1 MFVDQTTV
9 SRAIATIEAVIAD
22 VLEDWVPTLDEALH
36 GTTAVVDGSLLPCWS
51 WTSRPDLCSGKHHTT
66 GHNHQFV
73 STLGGRLVHVS
84 DPLPGSLHDSNAV
97 EKSGVLTILDPSNTL
112 GDKGYLGTGITVPT
126 RKPPGGRL
134 TTEQATLNKETS
146 SLRYVIERSIA
157 NFKTWRAVHTD
168 YRHPLS
174 TYPTAFSAIRAL
186 YFYSTRFLFHE
197 FCISLDGPDGHSGRK
212 KGQIPNLSDPRRCTG
227 NHRYA
232 DPAADRQRHQH
243 AGRLTARGR
252 RRARG
257 GMPHPEHRGDHHE
270 QRGDPRHGRRQRRE
284 HPGPTHRWFAQ
295 RGAAGIPVHQLR
307 RGHARRPARLQRCG

>member
-1 MFVDQTTV
+1 MQRNHTTGLDDIQFDDLVAMIGERLAWDAPIGRPKALTLEQAVKATLIYFKNNVTEDVIAELMFVDQTTV

-51 WTSRPDLCSGKHHTT
+51 WRSRPDLCSGKHHTT

-73 STLGGRLVHVS
+73 STLSGRLVHVS

-97 EKSGVLTILDPSNTL
+97 EKSGVLKILDPGNTL

-126 RKPPGGRL
+126 RKPPGGTL
-134 TTEQATLNKETS
+134 TTEQATLNKEIN

-168 YRHPLS
+168 YRRPLS

-186 YFYSTRFLFHE
+186 YFYST
-197 FCISLDGPDGHSGRK
+197 SS
-212 KGQIPNLSDPRRCTG
+212 
-227 NHRYA
+227 A
-232 DPAADRQRHQH
+232 
-243 AGRLTARGR
+243 
-252 RRARG
+252 
-257 GMPHPEHRGDHHE
+257 
-270 QRGDPRHGRRQRRE
+270 
-284 HPGPTHRWFAQ
+284 
-295 RGAAGIPVHQLR
+295 
-307 RGHARRPARLQRCG
+307 